1 MADMNNGKK
10 IHGIQ
15 TRLAELRIDLEGAL
29 VRRSIKPRDLS
40 SRSCVDFATQYNVL
54 YDKWQTGHLLCVLR
68 LEIAQPPL
76 FSPTTKWRKRSPNSV
91 RVHL

>member
-1 MADMNNGKK
+1 MVDMNNGK

-29 VRRSIKPRDLS
+29 VRRLFKPRDLS

-54 YDKWQTGHLLCVLR
+54 QVADRTLVVRASFGNCTAA
-68 LEIAQPPL
+68 II
-76 FSPTTKWRKRSPNSV
+76 FPTTKWRKKSPNSV
-91 RVHL
+91 TVHL